1 MKPRPVTSSL
11 NRRRSLDGTTPAY
24 IAKRDFKLLLSSAE
38 TITKVDDKL
47 YKLTE
52 TSHIEPFQILSTEIS
67 RQLTSLKN
75 SNNSIHISKHK
86 MSYLVRHLSVELSEV
101 CKARKSVK
109 NSISSISGR
118 LDKLSKNIKNV
129 QELQQLALDDQ
140 EVYLHIQERMLQ
152 TRIFLDMNKNAL
164 KEELKQKT
172 LLLVETQRIRAET
185 TEKKTKNYRQFKDLN
200 KTFDFFQFRTDKVS
214 QKLQKD
220 QDLMELI
227 DLGREQR
234 FLRQQDIVEKV
245 GISEQ
250 DLREKEIRESLMLH
264 KFWYT
269 KLSIQLRAYTDKF
282 SKVDLAFRKIR
293 SVTSLESI
301 SSIVEKFLTKEENL
315 SELTNLIRKNKGQI
329 DSFAQRNIDI
339 QERIKSI
346 EVYDKNSISSS
357 MIKQLNSQIV
367 FLTGRNALVR
377 SKYMEIASVVK
388 TIGDWMKRMI
398 RFFDPACEVDCQ
410 SIGERVKLLKEK
422 IRVNI
427 RPVSKFSTQESSF
440 FVTILNGSLG
450 KSHKKFVE
458 EVVELSE
465 LNQIDTEESKDSWIS
480 VEKKLKKSS
489 INKKY

>member
-11 NRRRSLDGTTPAY
+11 NRRRSLDGTTPIS
-24 IAKRDFKLLLSSAE
+24 IAKRDYKLLLSSAE
-38 TITKVDDKL
+38 TMKKVDDKL

-86 MSYLVRHLSVELSEV
+86 MSYQVRHLSVEISEV
-101 CKARKSVK
+101 CKAKKSVHK
-109 NSISSISGR
+109 SISSISAR
-118 LDKLSKNIKNV
+118 IEKLCNNIKSI
-129 QELQQLALDDQ
+129 QGSQQLALEDQ
-140 EVYLHIQERMLQ
+140 EVYLHIRERMLE
-152 TRIFLDMNKNAL
+152 TRIFLDMNKHAL
-164 KEELKQKT
+164 NEDLKQKT
-172 LLLVETQRIRAET
+172 LLLVDTQRIQAET
-185 TEKKTKNYRQFKDLN
+185 NENKTKNYRQFKELH
-200 KTFDFFQFRTDKVS
+200 KSLDFFQYRTDKVS

-227 DLGREQR
+227 DLGREAR

-250 DLREKEIRESLMLH
+250 DLREKQIRESLMLH
-264 KFWYT
+264 KLWYS
-269 KLSIQLRAYTDKF
+269 KLTMQLRAYTDKF
-282 SKVDLAFRKIR
+282 SKVDLAFKKIR

-315 SELTNLIRKNKGQI
+315 SELTNLIRKNKVQI

-339 QERIKSI
+339 QERIKCI
-346 EVYDKNSISSS
+346 EVYDKNSISGS
-357 MIKQLNSQIV
+357 MIKQLNSQIM

-377 SKYMEIASVVK
+377 SKHLEIVSVVK
-388 TIGDWMKRMI
+388 TIKNWTERMI
-398 RFFDPACEVDCQ
+398 KFFDPSCEVYCQ
-410 SIGERVKLLKEK
+410 SIGEGLKLLREK
-422 IRVNI
+422 IRANI

-440 FVTILNGSLG
+440 FVTNFNGSMG
-450 KSHKKFVE
+450 KSQKKFVE

-465 LNQIDTEESKDSWIS
+465 LNHFESEDSRDSWRS
-480 VEKKLKKSS
+480 VEKKLRKSS